1 MGARLVYAKVIDK
14 QLYIQRGG
22 EPSPGLENDVVVEDE
37 PGVVGDFHVLRAWT
51 DDEGGV
57 TEHWTL
63 ESPGGL
69 VIYEAA
75 PRELHFPTR
84 THVEHVDDQIADL
97 KIDYAGDYTVVFYLD
112 EHEVAR
118 TTFTIRKGR
127 EPGLEA

>member
-14 QLYIQRGG
+14 QLYLQRGG
-22 EPSPGLENDVVVEDE
+22 EPTPGLDNDVVVNDE
-37 PGVVGDFHVLRAWT
+37 PGIAATFHVLRAWT

-57 TEHWTL
+57 SERWTI

-69 VIYEAA
+69 TLYEAA

-84 THVEHVDDQIADL
+84 EYVEHLEDEVANL
-97 KIDYAGDYTVVFYLD
+97 KVDYAADYTAVFYLD

-118 TTFTIRKGR
+118 VTFPIRRGA